1 MARITTL
8 PAVFPFA
15 DPDLPYIAD
24 WMRSS
29 DVRQVMPIEK
39 ASFPAPWPASA
50 YRYELNKND
59 LSNYLVLRTQGDAG
73 AGARVVAYGGFW
85 LIVDE
90 GHISTLAVDPA
101 WRGRSLGEW
110 MLVILVETAILRGA
124 GEVTLEVRASNHVAQ
139 ALYRKYGF
147 VQVGLRR
154 GYYHDNHEDALIMTT
169 PRVDDRAFQQ
179 RYQALVEA
187 LHARL
192 TGASIERDEV

>member
-1 MARITTL
+1 MPRFTL
-8 PAVFPFA
+8 PPVFPFA
-15 DPDLPYIAD
+15 DPNLRYTVD

-29 DVRQVMPIEK
+29 DVRQVMSIEK
-39 ASFPAPWPASA
+39 VSFPAPWPASA

-59 LSNYLVLRTQGDAG
+59 LSNYLVLRIEGNARAD
-73 AGARVVAYGGFW
+73 ARVVAYGGFW

-101 WRGRSLGEW
+101 WRGRGLGEW
-110 MLVILVETAILRGA
+110 MLVILIETAILRGA
-124 GEVTLEVRASNHVAQ
+124 GELTLEVRASNQVAQ

-169 PRVDDRAFQQ
+169 PRVNDQGFQQ

-192 TGASIERDEV
+192 TGASAERDEV

>member
-1 MARITTL
+1 MARIPL
-8 PAVFPFA
+8 PSAFPFA
-15 DPDLPYIAD
+15 DPDLSYTVD

-29 DVRQVMPIEK
+29 DVRQVMSIEK

-50 YRYELNKND
+50 YRYELNKNH
-59 LSNYLVLRTQGDAG
+59 LSNYLVLRAARDAG
-73 AGARVVAYGGFW
+73 AEARVVAYGGFW
-85 LIVDE
+85 LIIDE
-90 GHISTLAVDPA
+90 GHISTLAVAPA
-101 WRGRSLGEW
+101 WRGQGLGEW
-110 MLVILVETAILRGA
+110 MLVILIETAMLRGA
-124 GEVTLEVRASNHVAQ
+124 GELTLEVRATNHVAQ

-169 PRVDDRAFQQ
+169 PRVDGQGFRQ

-192 TGASIERDEV
+192 VGGSAERDEV